1 MFLKLINTDEIC
13 KDLKE
18 IDNQKIFESGKFSR
32 NGLFSL
38 QIFGPLKSDSCA
50 CNKITYRGRLLR
62 DSTCKKCDVDI
73 VSSEER
79 RKRYAKISL
88 PIPVLHPIF
97 YYILTLTKSSTKEI
111 LNGMLTYTSKYYIG
125 PEGIVKIVEGDS
137 IDNNVEILTGLNG
150 ALKYIE
156 YLIDSD
162 DRVEFQFIRDN
173 FDKIVLN
180 NVLVIPPDFRPCGNN
195 SSNKHIIDSINGLYR
210 SLITSCNKVRKIP
223 YDIDENT
230 DIYKTNF
237 KYIQINVIK
246 LYEYILTKMSK
257 KDGLLRSNIL
267 GKRVDFSGR
276 AVISPDPTLT
286 LDYCRIPYW
295 IILEVL
301 KPQLVT
307 HLVNRRICKRYNQA
321 VKLIDNCI
329 KSKSTELFEVVSE
342 FCNNKICILNRQPT
356 LHRLS
361 ILAFKVLIH
370 LGNTIQIHPMICS
383 PFNADFD
390 GDSFTGN
397 IELFIGEQTL
407 NIGIS
412 ELKNRSDLFIPYKT
426 KKKDNG
432 ITVTKYSPIRDD
444 IKIKAID
451 IKTGDIDY
459 KKIIDYSVHENIDM
473 YKIHDGKNRFKD
485 FYASYDHSLII
496 YDENEQEIKIVTPR
510 ELVENPDGK
519 YILKKKG

>member
-18 IDNQKIFESGKFSR
+18 VDNQKIFESGKFSR

-50 CNKITYRGRLLR
+50 CNKITYRGRLFR

-88 PIPVLHPIF
+88 PIPILNPIF
-97 YYILTLTKSSTKEI
+97 YYIMTLTKSSTKEI
-111 LNGMLTYTSKYYIG
+111 LNGMLTYSSKYYIG
-125 PEGIVKIVEGDS
+125 TEGIVKI
-137 IDNNVEILTGLNG
+137 IDNDVEENVEILTGLNG
-150 ALKYIE
+150 VLKYID
-156 YLIDSD
+156 YLIETD
-162 DRVEFQFIRDN
+162 DRVEFQFIKDN
-173 FDKIVLN
+173 LDKIVLH
-180 NVLVIPPDFRPCGNN
+180 NVLIIPPDFRPCGNN
-195 SSNKHIIDSINGLYR
+195 ASSKHIIDSINGLYR
-210 SLITSCNKVRKIP
+210 SLITSCNKMKKIP
-223 YDIDENT
+223 YTIDENT

-276 AVISPDPTLT
+276 AVISPDPTLS
-286 LDYCRIPYW
+286 LDSCRIPYW
-295 IILEVL
+295 MILEVL

-307 HLVNRRICKRYNQA
+307 YLVNRRICKRYNQA
-321 VKLIDNCI
+321 VKLIENCI
-329 KSKSTELFEVVSE
+329 KSRSTELFDIVSE
-342 FCNNKICILNRQPT
+342 FCNGKICILNRQPT

-361 ILAFKVLIH
+361 ILAFKVSIH
-370 LGNTIQIHPMICS
+370 LGNTIQIHPMVCS
-383 PFNADFD
+383 PYNADFD
-390 GDSFTGN
+390 GDSCNADFELL
-397 IELFIGEQTL
+397 IEGQTL

-412 ELKNRSDLFIPYKT
+412 ELKNRNDLFIQYKT
-426 KKKDNG
+426 KHKDNG
-432 ITVTKYSPIRDD
+432 IIVTKYSPIKSD

-451 IKTGDIDY
+451 TKTGDIDY
-459 KKIIDYSVHENIDM
+459 KKITDYSVHENIDM
-473 YKIHDGKNRFKD
+473 YKIHDDKNRFKD
-485 FYASYDHSLII
+485 FHASYDHSLII
-496 YDENEQEIKIVTPR
+496 YDENDQEIKIITPR
-510 ELVENPDGK
+510 ELIENPIGK
-519 YILKKKG
+519 YILKKG